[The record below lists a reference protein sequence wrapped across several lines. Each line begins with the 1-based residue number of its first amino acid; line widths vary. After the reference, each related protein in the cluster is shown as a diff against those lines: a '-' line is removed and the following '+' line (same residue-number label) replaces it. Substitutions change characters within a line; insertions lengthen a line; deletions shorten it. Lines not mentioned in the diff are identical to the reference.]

1 MYPTT
6 KSNAECHQCIA
17 FSQFTHVSIHLSA
30 HAVTGLFLF
39 GEILQRCLHRAAST
53 GTMATT
59 FLSLLESQE
68 WLELVRG
75 SHDRSVLR
83 YQQLLVKYL
92 SVWGSGATRVQD
104 SPCGDEDCSPIGPLK
119 KRLKKLKKAL
129 KSTADISVSRVC
141 VEILATSPNVLGAEL
156 PSARKW
162 MVEQLPQ
169 ATVTAVDH
177 FLTFCPSSLAPLG
190 PDYEWEIAIPVSVV
204 LEGKLLDWSLISGND
219 DGNPPQSKR
228 GRRDQRG
235 ASGTSPSPFSPA
247 GLLEEVLSDEAFQ
260 PQVIAA
266 AKHATTQTDLTHS
279 VYILRSLLLIAL
291 RKIEDGAGEK
301 ALGVQA
307 ATTVVTLMRALFSK
321 LNSLLVQDGTE
332 AEGSGA
338 LSVGEGLSTLL
349 DGVFSHSLVSVP
361 FQLASVTP
369 TEDTGLSSSGRKR
382 RQKHLTVNAKHA
394 GLLIAELLAFCAR
407 LWPPWRTS
415 QTFQAL
421 LRQSMAGVEGQLT
434 TSMFNMGHVISVT

>member
-1 MYPTT
+1 M
-6 KSNAECHQCIA
+6 C
-17 FSQFTHVSIHLSA
+17 IHLFS

-39 GEILQRCLHRAAST
+39 GELLQRCLHRAAST

-75 SHDRSVLR
+75 SHDQLVLR
-83 YQQLLVKYL
+83 YQQLLLMYL
-92 SVWGSGATRVQD
+92 SAWGSGATRVRD
-104 SPCGDEDCSPIGPLK
+104 SPCEDEDCSPIGPLK

-129 KSTADISVSRVC
+129 KSTADIPVSRVF
-141 VEILATSPNVLGAEL
+141 VEILATSPNDLATEL

-169 ATVTAVDH
+169 TAVTAVDH
-177 FLTFCPSSLAPLG
+177 FLTFCPSSLAPPG

-204 LEGKLLDWSLISGND
+204 LNSKLLDWSVISGND
-219 DGNPPQSKR
+219 DRNPPQSKK

-235 ASGTSPSPFSPA
+235 AAGTSPSPFPPN
-247 GLLEEVLSDEAFQ
+247 GLLEEMLSDEGFQ

-266 AKHATTQTDLTHS
+266 AKRATTQTDLTHS

-307 ATTVVTLMRALFSK
+307 ATTVVTLMKALFSK

-332 AEGSGA
+332 AEGSGT

-349 DGVFSHSLVSVP
+349 DGVFSHSLVSVL
-361 FQLASVTP
+361 FRLASMTP

-382 RQKHLTVNAKHA
+382 RQKHLTLNAKHA
-394 GLLIAELLAFCAR
+394 GLLIAELLAFCAH

-434 TSMFNMGHVISVT
+434 TSMYNMGHLISVT